1 MLLTFN
7 EVDSTWQD
15 KLTAIS
21 VNGTTY
27 SLFNALLGT
36 PGDNQYQWQDNG
48 TGKNALYLNKSAFKT
63 GENIVTLS
71 ADGYKDMVVNVSVAK
86 EATPEPP
93 APPAP
98 PVTTEAK
105 DVPVVSYGVG
115 GGYSYIYFDKDGHH
129 SKEAEA
135 YAKAVTSVSV
145 NDADFEKVGYYYPD
159 PKEFVVST
167 SGTKY
172 IAFKDSTFKGKD
184 TTVVIKANGYKDL
197 TLTVNKDGEL
207 TLNDTASAPKAAPE
221 DPSTSITEETT
232 PETSTTPVPATPAPE
247 TKDVPTVSYGS
258 SSGSSYFYFDR
269 DGQKPEAAQAYVNAV
284 TSVSINDVDFEKV
297 SYYHL
302 STTEYMASSNGQ
314 YKYLF
319 FNGSVFSGKNAKVVI
334 KADGYKDLT
343 FTVIKDGQISFD
355 DTASA
360 AEAAPEGPTA
370 SIVQSPFWGNVT
382 LKFAGNKEKTAAYLS
397 NPSFT
402 LTVNDQVYNKDD
414 SLPVSYSEPVFNV
427 DTDDN
432 TIVLSESAFTS
443 GGNTTV
449 TIHVDGY
456 QDRVLT
462 IDQNGAL
469 INA

>member
-1 MLLTFN
+1 MPGGG
-7 EVDSTWQD
+7 
-15 KLTAIS
+15 TAIS

-27 SLFNALLGT
+27 SLFDALLGT

-63 GENIVTLS
+63 GDNIVTLS
-71 ADGYKDMVVNVSVAK
+71 ADGYKDMIVSVSIAK

-105 DVPVVSYGVG
+105 DVPTVSYGVG

-159 PKEFVVST
+159 SKEFVVST

-258 SSGSSYFYFDR
+258 SNGSSYFYFDR
-269 DGQKPEAAQAYVNAV
+269 DGQKLEAAQAYVNAV

-343 FTVIKDGQISFD
+343 FTVSKDGQISFD

-462 IDQNGAL
+462 IDRNGAL